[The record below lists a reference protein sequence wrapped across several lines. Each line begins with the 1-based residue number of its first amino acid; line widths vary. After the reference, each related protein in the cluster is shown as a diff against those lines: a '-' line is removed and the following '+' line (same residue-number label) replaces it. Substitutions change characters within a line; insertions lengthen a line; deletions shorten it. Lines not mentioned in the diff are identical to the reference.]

1 MPTLPLSAFARYV
14 FVACAVVV
22 LFLLMFK
29 LAPVLMLVFAG
40 IVLATAVSAGAAPLE
55 RHLRFGRTWAV
66 LAVVILVIG
75 LIAAGSYF
83 FGMQIATQM
92 SDLVQA
98 VTDAWG
104 RLREYLGRSA
114 LGKTVLGN
122 AQAAQDPA
130 ALANVA
136 KGTISVFG
144 GLADVGL
151 VVMLT
156 IYLATNPTT
165 YRDAALRLL
174 PPRVRPEVRNAF
186 DECGRSL
193 RSWLGGQFMAM
204 IVVGL
209 CIGFGLHFAGVP
221 LAASL
226 GLLSGVLEFIP
237 FVGPLLAM
245 VPGLLIA
252 FANGTDTALY
262 ALIVYCVVLF
272 IEGNVI
278 VPIVQKWALE
288 LPPALTI
295 VSVVVAGL
303 LFGLVGVL
311 FAVPLAIVCVILV
324 HRLYVARI
332 EGGAAAASVA
342 ATGSKSPRTR

>member
-1 MPTLPLSAFARYV
+1 MPTLPLSVFARYV
-14 FVACAVVV
+14 FVAAAIVV
-22 LFLLMFK
+22 LVLLLFK

-40 IVLATAVSAGAAPLE
+40 IVLATAVRAGAGPLE
-55 RHLRFGRTWAV
+55 RKLKLGRTWAV
-66 LAVVILVIG
+66 LAVVLVVIG
-75 LIAAGSYF
+75 LVAAGSYF
-83 FGMQIATQM
+83 FGVQIATQM
-92 SDLVQA
+92 GDLVEA
-98 VTDAWG
+98 VTDAWTKVQ
-104 RLREYLGRSA
+104 EYLGRSA
-114 LGKTVLGN
+114 LGKAVLGN
-122 AQAAQDPA
+122 AQAPQDPK

-136 KGTISVFG
+136 KGTITVFS

-156 IYLATNPTT
+156 VYLATSPST
-165 YRDAALRLL
+165 YRSAALRLL
-174 PPRVRPEVRNAF
+174 PPRLRPDLDAAL
-186 DECGRSL
+186 DECGRAL
-193 RSWLGGQFMAM
+193 RSWLGGQFIAM
-204 IVVGL
+204 ITVGL
-209 CIGFGLHFAGVP
+209 CIGVGLHFAGVP

-252 FANGTDTALY
+252 FANGPDIALY
-262 ALIVYCVVLF
+262 ALIVYSVVLF
-272 IEGNVI
+272 VEGNVI

-303 LFGLVGVL
+303 LFGIVGVL

-324 HRLYVARI
+324 QRLYVARI
-332 EGGAAAASVA
+332 ESETRAGSVPATRGKAA
-342 ATGSKSPRTR
+342 RTR